1 MSFKHSFIYRNRIE
15 IVIALILF
23 SGVGFTFYQLKT
35 TENLV
40 WLIVMSLFCTKF
52 VMGAT
57 GYYLYAEKHTPS
69 MKKMLEYV
77 LLRLY

>member
-23 SGVGFTFYQLKT
+23 SGVGFTFYQLKAT
-35 TENLV
+35 DNLV

-52 VMGAT
+52 VMGVT
-57 GYYLYAEKHTPS
+57 GYYIYEQKHAPS

-77 LLRLY
+77 LLRFY